1 MSELDNFR
9 SEVRDWLEANCPPT
23 MRTPMTSEADTVWGG
38 RKAKYDNP
46 EAKQWLDAMGAKG
59 WTAPTWPKD
68 YGGGGLSKDEARILS
83 QELGRIGARP
93 ALASFGLWM
102 LGPVLLEYGTEEQ
115 KKEHLPPIVRGEIRW
130 CQGYSEPGAGSD
142 LAGLQCRAIL
152 EGDEYVVNGQKVWT
166 SYADSSD
173 AIFCLV
179 RTDTTKKHEGISF
192 LLIDMDQPGVTT
204 NLIKLISGNSPFC
217 ETFLDDARA
226 PARNLIG
233 DVNGGWEIAKKLLQ
247 HERTNISTG
256 GFGAGGLGVTLEQV
270 AKEYL
275 GEIDGK
281 VADGVTRD
289 AITQQKMLEQSFG
302 LTVKRMMAETQA
314 GEVSAASSIIK
325 YVAAEMNKDRLEL
338 MVKILGLNGLGWE
351 GEHFNDAELSATR
364 GMLRSKGNSIEGG
377 TSEVNLNVIAKRVLG
392 LREHQ

>member
-9 SEVRDWLEANCPPT
+9 NDVREWLEANCPAS
-23 MRTPMTSEADTVWGG
+23 MRTPMTAESDTVWGG
-38 RKAKYDNP
+38 RKAKFTNP
-46 EAKQWLDAMGAKG
+46 DARAWLKAMAEKG
-59 WTAPTWPKD
+59 WTAPTWPAE
-68 YGGGGLSKDEARILS
+68 YGGGGLSGEEAKVLS
-83 QELGRIGARP
+83 QEMASIGARP

-102 LGPVLLEYGTEEQ
+102 LGPCLLEYGNEEQ
-115 KKEHLPPIVRGEIRW
+115 KKEHLPPIVRGEVRW

-142 LAGLQCRAIL
+142 LAGLQCKAEL
-152 EGDEYVVNGQKVWT
+152 DGDEYVVNGQKIWT
-166 SYADSSD
+166 SYADESD

-179 RTDTTKKHEGISF
+179 RTDTSKKHEGISF

-233 DVNGGWEIAKKLLQ
+233 QVNGGWAIAKKLLQ

-256 GFGAGGLGVTLEQV
+256 GFGAGGPSVPMEQV
-270 AKEYL
+270 AKDYL
-275 GEIDGK
+275 GEKDGK
-281 VADGVTRD
+281 IADAITRD
-289 AITQQKMLEQSFG
+289 AIVQQKMLEHAFG
-302 LTVKRMMAETQA
+302 LTVKRMMAETKA
-314 GEVSAASSIIK
+314 GEVSPASSIIK

-338 MVKILGLNGLGWE
+338 MVKIMGLQGLGWS
-351 GEHFNDAELSATR
+351 GSHFSDAGLAATR